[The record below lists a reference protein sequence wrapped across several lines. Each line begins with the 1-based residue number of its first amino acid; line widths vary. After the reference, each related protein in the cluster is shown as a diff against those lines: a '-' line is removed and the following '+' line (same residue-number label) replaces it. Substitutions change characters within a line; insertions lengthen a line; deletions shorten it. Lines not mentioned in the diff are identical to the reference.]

1 MNSSQ
6 LSQLNVDYALCESL
20 MAAMCAARTEHIQ
33 STPRHVLWPQSGLIL
48 STPSA
53 PEGTSNPFMGFD
65 RQSVLMHSS
74 NDSQDTMRGSA
85 YNFIITDDI
94 AEETT
99 MNENSNKHMKIEGSD
114 DTAWMRMPPVR
125 CQIPEFNGLPQRDTF
140 YAEGDFWV
148 PIVELQSV
156 AVPAYVD
163 SNAAKLA
170 VTRRMQH
177 YMGGGWDAWYGSL
190 PHWHADRYLDNLT
203 VVVDVTTPDPFN
215 AAIDQLSGSI
225 GKDLELRDRFDP
237 MNIDVLAGELEIATG
252 WKLHKQARALYLKH
266 AQDAAQYTQGD
277 WDAYDKRNCLCMLVK
292 LHGMCVN
299 RFAIPIGLGFEKG
312 NPMIILAEPV
322 CKDGHRVDS
331 FRCKSMRLGKWFQ
344 SIWGSSMDW
353 RSLVEDMKVLN
364 RPAQFHL
371 CKTEQEWFD
380 AYAAGPRSCMTGFEF
395 DDSPVRVYASTSHG
409 LPDNGL
415 RLFIQYTGELFGA
428 GFEVQARAIVHEP
441 SKGYVRAYG
450 GAADAILRA
459 HGYHE
464 DATCLDGCI
473 LARIPRRSD
482 EDSVLMPYLD
492 GCRDDVD
499 ECVID
504 GVDCFRITGSGDYN
518 ATDPAGYIYVGSG
531 QCVECAG
538 CGVRH
543 HIAYVYSTV
552 DGRVC
557 ECCVDDY
564 AIPMGHTERYPLHAL
579 QFSNHYGEY
588 LHEDDIVEC
597 DIDGLL
603 HTDWV
608 YIVEAQGHTVCD
620 FYAEGGPDGDYI
632 LTEEAADILNEPYLG
647 GEQEE
652 EAA

>member
-6 LSQLNVDYALCESL
+6 LSQWSVDYALCESL
-20 MAAMCAARTEHIQ
+20 MDAMCAAHTEHIQ

-65 RQSVLMHSS
+65 RQSVLMRSS
-74 NDSQDTMRGSA
+74 NDSQDTTHGSVYGFPTTYELA
-85 YNFIITDDI
+85 KRL
-94 AEETT
+94 T
-99 MNENSNKHMKIEGSD
+99 MNENSNEHLKIEGSD
-114 DTAWMRMPPVR
+114 DTAWMHMEPVF
-125 CQIPEFNGLPQRDTF
+125 CQVPEFNGLPQRDTF

-148 PIVELQSV
+148 PIVELQS
-156 AVPAYVD
+156 AQHPAYAD
-163 SNAAKLA
+163 SDAAKLA
-170 VTRRMQH
+170 VTRSIQH
-177 YMGGGWDAWYGSL
+177 CMGGGWDAWYGGL
-190 PHWHADRYLDNLT
+190 PQMHANRYLDNYT
-203 VVVDVTTPDPFN
+203 VVVDVTMPKPFG
-215 AAIDQLSGSI
+215 AAINQLSASI
-225 GKDLELRDRFDP
+225 GEGLAFGDRFDP
-237 MNIDVLAGELEIATG
+237 MNIDALAEELESATG

-266 AQDAAQYTQGD
+266 AQDPVQYTRGD
-277 WDAYDKRNCLCMLVK
+277 WGNYGKRGCLRMLVK

-364 RPAQFHL
+364 RPAQSYL

-380 AYAAGPRSCMTGFEF
+380 AYAAGPRSCMTGFSF

-415 RLFIQYTGELFGA
+415 RLFIHYTGELFG
-428 GFEVQARAIVHEP
+428 GNFEVQARAIVHEP

-482 EDSVLMPYLD
+482 EGVVLMPYLD
-492 GCRDDVD
+492 GDRDEVD
-499 ECVID
+499 DYEID
-504 GVDCFRITGSGDYN
+504 GVSCFQITSCGDYG
-518 ATDPAGYIYVGSG
+518 ATDPNGYIYVGSG
-531 QCVECAG
+531 QRVECAG
-538 CGVRH
+538 CDERH
-543 HIAYVYSTV
+543 YLDDLYSTV
-552 DGRVC
+552 DGGVC
-557 ECCVDDY
+557 ECCVDGY
-564 AIPMGHTERYPLHAL
+564 AVPMGRTERYPLHTL
-579 QFSNHYGEY
+579 QFSGYYEEY
-588 LHEDDIVEC
+588 LHEDDIIEC
-597 DIDGLL
+597 AIDGLL
-603 HTDWV
+603 HTDRV
-608 YIVEAQGHTVCD
+608 CIIYAQGYDVRDCYVED
-620 FYAEGGPDGDYI
+620 GPDGDCI

>member
-1 MNSSQ
+1 MKSSQ
-6 LSQLNVDYALCESL
+6 LSLLNVDYALCESL
-20 MAAMCAARTEHIQ
+20 MDAMCAAHTGHIQ
-33 STPRHVLWPQSGLIL
+33 STPRHVLWPQSSLIL

-65 RQSVLMHSS
+65 RQSVLMRSS

-85 YNFIITDDI
+85 HNFIITDDI
-94 AEETT
+94 AEETI
-99 MNENSNKHMKIEGSD
+99 MNENSNEHQKIEGSA
-114 DTAWMRMPPVR
+114 DTAWMHMEPVR
-125 CQIPEFNGLPQRDTF
+125 CQVPEFNGLPQRDTF

-148 PIVELQSV
+148 PIVELQS
-156 AVPAYVD
+156 AEHPAYVD
-163 SNAAKLA
+163 SDAAKLA
-170 VTRRMQH
+170 VTRSTQH
-177 YMGGGWDAWYGSL
+177 YMGGGWDAWYGRL
-190 PHWHADRYLDNLT
+190 PQGHANKYMDNYT
-203 VVVDVTTPDPFN
+203 VVVDVYTPKPFSD
-215 AAIDQLSGSI
+215 AIDQLSKSI
-225 GKDLELRDRFDP
+225 GKGLAFVDRFDP
-237 MNIDVLAGELEIATG
+237 MNIDALAEELESATG

-266 AQDAAQYTQGD
+266 AQDTAQYTRGD
-277 WDAYDKRNCLCMLVK
+277 WAVYGKRSCLRMLVK

-364 RPAQFHL
+364 RPAQSYL

-380 AYAAGPRSCMTGFEF
+380 AYAAGPRSCMTGFSF
-395 DDSPVRVYASTSHG
+395 DESPVRVYASTSHG

-415 RLFIQYTGELFGA
+415 RLFVQYTGELFGDN
-428 GFEVQARAIVHEP
+428 FEVQARAIVHEP

-464 DATCLDGCI
+464 DGTCLDGCI
-473 LARIPRRSD
+473 LARIPRGSD
-482 EDSVLMPYLD
+482 EDVVLMPYLD
-492 GCRDDVD
+492 GCRDDVG
-499 ECVID
+499 ECVVD
-504 GVDCFRITGSGDYN
+504 GVDCFQITGSGDYN
-518 ATDPAGYIYVGSG
+518 ATDPDGYIYVGSSRR
-531 QCVECAG
+531 VECAS
-538 CGVRH
+538 CGERH
-543 HIAYVYSTV
+543 HPDDLYSTV
-552 DGRVC
+552 DGGVC

-564 AIPMGHTERYPLHAL
+564 AVPMGRVERYPLHTL
-579 QFSNHYGEY
+579 QFSGYYEEY

-597 DIDGLL
+597 AIDGLL
-603 HTDWV
+603 NTYRV
-608 YIVEAQGHTVCD
+608 CIIYAQGYDVHDCYVED
-620 FYAEGGPDGDYI
+620 GPDGDYI
-632 LTEEAADILNEPYLG
+632 LTEEAAGILNEPYLG